1 MLISTA
7 TETAEQHKT
16 AFLVDNQP
24 YTGREYIGVSAKPG
38 MPGYGENIGAGKG
51 EKEVDPQAYLVIQPP
66 HSVTQ
71 PHFHQTNQFQVVV
84 AGGGSIGKIRT

>member
-24 YTGREYIGVSAKPG
+24 YQGREYIGVSAKPG
-38 MPGYGENIGAGKG
+38 MPGYGENIAAKR
-51 EKEVDPQAYLVIQPP
+51 
-66 HSVTQ
+66 
-71 PHFHQTNQFQVVV
+71 
-84 AGGGSIGKIRT
+84 GGSEVNRPTSSR